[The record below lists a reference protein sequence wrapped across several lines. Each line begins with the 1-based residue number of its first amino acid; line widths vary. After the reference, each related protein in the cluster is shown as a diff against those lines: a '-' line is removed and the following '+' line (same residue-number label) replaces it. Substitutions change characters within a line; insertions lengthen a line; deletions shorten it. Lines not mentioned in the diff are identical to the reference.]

1 MNKLPR
7 TVIAKLIAERSMKP
21 LSADKLAQEIAAY
34 LVFEGRT
41 DELDSLLRDIQ
52 QYRADNGILEVNAI
66 TANKLDASTL
76 NELKARLSELYNN
89 PKQIIVNQIITPSAV
104 AGIRIEMANQLYD
117 ASVRTKLNQFKQLTT
132 N

>member
-1 MNKLPR
+1 MAKIPR

-21 LSADKLAQEIAAY
+21 ISANNLAQEIAAY

-41 DELDSLLRDIQ
+41 NELDSLLRDIQ

-76 NELKARLSELYNN
+76 NDLKARLSGLYNN
-89 PKQIIVNQIITPSAV
+89 PNQIIVNQIISPSAV
-104 AGIRIEMANQLYD
+104 AGIRVEMANQLYD

>member
-1 MNKLPR
+1 MSKLPR

-21 LSADKLAQEIAAY
+21 IAADKLAQEIAAY
-34 LVFEGRT
+34 LVFERRT
-41 DELDSLLRDIQ
+41 NELDSLLRDIQ

-66 TANKLDASTL
+66 TATKLDASTL
-76 NELKARLSELYNN
+76 NELKTRLSGLYNN

-104 AGIRIEMANQLYD
+104 AGIRVEMANQLYD

>member
-1 MNKLPR
+1 MAKIPR

-21 LSADKLAQEIAAY
+21 VSANNLAQEIAAY

-41 DELDSLLRDIQ
+41 NELDSLLRDIQ

-66 TANKLDASTL
+66 TANKLDTATL
-76 NELKARLSELYNN
+76 NDLKARLSELYNN
-89 PKQIIVNQIITPSAV
+89 PSQIIVNQIIAPSAV
-104 AGIRIEMANQLYD
+104 AGIRVEMANQLYD